1 MTVALQPA
9 LDQVDEIEV
18 VLDDQDVQVRA
29 ALL

>member
-1 MTVALQPA
+1 MTIALQPA
-9 LDQVDEIEV
+9 LDQMDEIEV